1 MSKHPIRK
9 LLGLTILYS
18 AIIFGI
24 FVLQFRN
31 ESVISKTFGLIKL
44 ILSETTDENNTPT
57 LKNNFSVSLG
67 GITVFSDYNNSAHI
81 CNEENTPLELISFEE
96 ISSTSFKLTFKE
108 DIEVDF
114 SFQDA
119 DNQIPITIKTS
130 MPKTVPG
137 IALL

>member
-96 ISSTSFKLTFKE
+96 ILARIF
-108 DIEVDF
+108 
-114 SFQDA
+114 
-119 DNQIPITIKTS
+119 
-130 MPKTVPG
+130 
-137 IALL
+137 LLKGHFGAILPLF